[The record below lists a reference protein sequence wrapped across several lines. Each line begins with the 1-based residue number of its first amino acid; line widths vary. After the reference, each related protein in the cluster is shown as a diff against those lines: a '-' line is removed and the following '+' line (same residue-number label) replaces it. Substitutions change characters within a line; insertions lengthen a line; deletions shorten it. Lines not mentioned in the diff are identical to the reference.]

1 MIVIKDKVENKIEYP
16 LERLGNVDH
25 MIYFDIETTGFSR
38 KYCMVYM
45 IGCMY
50 FVNGEP
56 IYTQWVAENAND
68 EANVLMAFHKFIQN
82 YKIIIHFNGNTFDM
96 PFLKERGEKYNMNF
110 DFDSFESIDIYK
122 TVKKYSDLLKLENN
136 KQKTYEDF
144 LGIKRNDPFSGGDLI
159 EVYKEFMRTHD
170 EMLVFPLL
178 LHNKEDVWYMGTLT
192 SLLSLN
198 DFFEGNYTLNSYE
211 IRDYK
216 SIDGI
221 IGKELYINLDLEVY
235 APFTVTKKTDYIY
248 FKLNGNNAQITIIS
262 PHLLLKY
269 FFKNYKDYY
278 YLPEEDI
285 TIHKDVATY
294 VDKNHRIQA
303 TASNCF
309 TKVTDNFLPIFSVK
323 NPDFNQIF
331 IENYGEKNGFIQ
343 LKSLKDE
350 DCVLKYVKCILD
362 YLY

>member
-50 FVNGEP
+50 FVNSEP

-96 PFLKERGEKYNMNF
+96 PFLKERGEKYNINF

-144 LGIKRNDPFSGGDLI
+144 LGIKRKYLAGPTLSIVLTVASAVQSNVLVSLQFTPSKLVENSICVTVPFPAS
-159 EVYKEFMRTHD
+159 
-170 EMLVFPLL
+170 
-178 LHNKEDVWYMGTLT
+178 
-192 SLLSLN
+192 SL
-198 DFFEGNYTLNSYE
+198 G
-211 IRDYK
+211 
-216 SIDGI
+216 
-221 IGKELYINLDLEVY
+221 
-235 APFTVTKKTDYIY
+235 
-248 FKLNGNNAQITIIS
+248 
-262 PHLLLKY
+262 
-269 FFKNYKDYY
+269 
-278 YLPEEDI
+278 
-285 TIHKDVATY
+285 
-294 VDKNHRIQA
+294 
-303 TASNCF
+303 
-309 TKVTDNFLPIFSVK
+309 
-323 NPDFNQIF
+323 
-331 IENYGEKNGFIQ
+331 
-343 LKSLKDE
+343 
-350 DCVLKYVKCILD
+350 
-362 YLY
+362 